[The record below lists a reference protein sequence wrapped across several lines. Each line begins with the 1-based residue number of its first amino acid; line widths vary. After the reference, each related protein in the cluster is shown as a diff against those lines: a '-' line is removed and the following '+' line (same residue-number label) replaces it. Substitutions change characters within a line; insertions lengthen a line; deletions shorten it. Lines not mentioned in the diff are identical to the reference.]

1 MEEHTCKYA
10 GKDIYLTPK
19 EFEVLVFFIQHKD
32 VAISRDRLL
41 AAVWG
46 FEYEG
51 ESRTIDIHIQQLRK
65 KLNLREKLVTIPKL
79 GYRLESAKE

>member
-1 MEEHTCKYA
+1 M
-10 GKDIYLTPK
+10 YLTPK

-65 KLNLREKLVTIPKL
+65 KLNLKDRLVTIPKL